1 MTLAIQVTGLTKRY
15 GGVTALNAVQLSVPA
30 SSIAGIIGPN
40 GAGKSTFFDLVNG
53 IIEPSSGGVTVM
65 GHPLAG
71 LAPHQVAALGV
82 ARTFQRTAVFAESSV
97 IENLAF
103 GRHMHMR
110 HGVVA
115 SVLRTRRARDE
126 IARFEALAEDVMRI
140 AELPTSSREMQ
151 AGTLAYGQQRRLAV
165 AIALMSEPRILLL
178 DEPAAGMNTQEKL
191 ELVQMLRGIA
201 PGRTLLIV
209 EHDMATIE
217 SLCDE
222 VHVFDDGRLVVS
234 DSPRRVFEHPEVI
247 EAYLGAEDD
256 E

>member
-115 SVLRTRRARDE
+115 TVLRTRRAG
-126 IARFEALAEDVMRI
+126 AALTVRQGLGGGA
-140 AELPTSSREMQ
+140 A
-151 AGTLAYGQQRRLAV
+151 AV
-165 AIALMSEPRILLL
+165 ARRRR
-178 DEPAAGMNTQEKL
+178 
-191 ELVQMLRGIA
+191 RGGGGA
-201 PGRTLLIV
+201 VPG
-209 EHDMATIE
+209 
-217 SLCDE
+217 
-222 VHVFDDGRLVVS
+222 
-234 DSPRRVFEHPEVI
+234 
-247 EAYLGAEDD
+247 
-256 E
+256 